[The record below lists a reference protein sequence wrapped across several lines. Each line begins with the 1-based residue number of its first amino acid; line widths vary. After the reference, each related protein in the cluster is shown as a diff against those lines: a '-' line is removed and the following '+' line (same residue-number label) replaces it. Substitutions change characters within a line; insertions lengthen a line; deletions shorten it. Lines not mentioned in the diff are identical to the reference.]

1 MVKTRVHLLAK
12 ELGIEPKE
20 LIAHLEKLGIR
31 GKKGQS
37 SLEDEEV
44 ARIRAALAA
53 PAKPQV
59 IVGEEKI
66 VADRVV
72 TAEDQSLGE
81 IQAHEKTVERRVRAN
96 VIRRRTSRVEVISQS
111 PPVAA
116 ASRESPIEETAAPE
130 ISEGVSS
137 RGEVAPLQPA

>member
-81 IQAHEKTVERRVRAN
+81 IQAHEKTVERRGRGQ
-96 VIRRRTSRVEVISQS
+96 VIRRPTRRGEGISQN
-111 PPVAA
+111 PPAA
-116 ASRESPIEETAAPE
+116 AAARGAPI
-130 ISEGVSS
+130 
-137 RGEVAPLQPA
+137 

>member
-59 IVGEEKI
+59 VVGEEKI

-81 IQAHEKTVERRVRAN
+81 IQAHEKIVERRVRAKF
-96 VIRRRTSRVEVISQS
+96 IPRPTGCGEVISNR
-111 PPVAA
+111 PPVE
-116 ASRESPIEETAAPE
+116 ASARD
-130 ISEGVSS
+130 SS
-137 RGEVAPLQPA
+137 T